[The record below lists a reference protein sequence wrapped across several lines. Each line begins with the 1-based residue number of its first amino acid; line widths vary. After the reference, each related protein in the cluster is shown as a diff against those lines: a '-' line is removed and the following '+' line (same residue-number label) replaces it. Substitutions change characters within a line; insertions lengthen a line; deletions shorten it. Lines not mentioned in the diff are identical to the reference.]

1 MEIVLFSGLTLCVLA
16 VLRIGIKNYRGE
28 MSDFIRTPST
38 ELSRHPERTAVADLR
53 EISFSAPGGPRLAGW
68 YAPSRHG
75 AAVVLV
81 HGTGADRS
89 SLLFETGALADA
101 GLGVLALDL
110 PGQGASEG
118 QSSWGVPER
127 RAIVAAVAWLGAR
140 DEVDPQRIG
149 GFGVSMGAYVLAQA
163 AVLEHRLRAVAL
175 AGCPTDVVEQNWV
188 ASNKWGLLSQLPTY
202 WALRASGMP
211 LDMLPKDIIGAI
223 APRPVFILGGEFD
236 RAVPAYMARQLF
248 AAAGEPKAL
257 WIVPRAHHVDYPRVA
272 PQEYGAR
279 LTEFFQ
285 RVLATGF
292 TNAR

>member
-1 MEIVLFSGLTLCVLA
+1 MEIVFFSGLTLCVLA

-28 MSDFIRTPST
+28 MSDFERTPPT
-38 ELSRHPERTAVADLR
+38 ELSRHPERTAIAGLR
-53 EISFSAPGGPRLAGW
+53 EISFSAPGGPRLAAW

-75 AAVVLV
+75 AAVVLI

-127 RAIVAAVAWLGAR
+127 LAIVAAVAWLGAR

-202 WALRASGMP
+202 WALRASRMP
-211 LDMLPKDIIGAI
+211 LDMLPKDIVGAI

-257 WIVPRAHHVDYPRVA
+257 WIVPRAHHVDYARVA

>member
-1 MEIVLFSGLTLCVLA
+1 MEIVFFSGLALCVLA

-28 MSDFIRTPST
+28 LSDFVRTPST
-38 ELSRHPERTAVADLR
+38 ELARHPQRTAIAGLR
-53 EISFSAPGGPRLAGW
+53 EISFSAPAGPRLAGW

-101 GLGVLALDL
+101 GFGVLALDL

-127 RAIVAAVAWLGAR
+127 LAIMAAVAWLGAR
-140 DEVDPQRIG
+140 EEVDARRIG

-188 ASNKWGLLSQLPTY
+188 ASNKWGLLSQLPTH

-211 LDMLPKDIIGAI
+211 LDMLPRDIIGAL

-257 WIVPRAHHVDYPRVA
+257 WIVPRAHHVDYARVA